1 MLLTIAGG
9 RRAEVTREGDGPA
22 LVLVHSLLTDAHAF
36 DLVAPALARGAA
48 VYRVSLP
55 GFGASPPLRGDG
67 GAPSIDDLAD
77 YVAAAMDAAGV
88 GPEATVCGN
97 GLGGFVVVALAIR
110 HGERVRGLIPA
121 NCGAAFPAD
130 RRGAFETMSRLVEK
144 GGMKA
149 VVDVAV
155 RRIFPAAYLQ
165 RHPQAIEERRAALVR
180 VEPGAFAAAA
190 RALARMDLRPRLGA
204 VRTPTLVLGG
214 GRRRDHARVDGGG
227 AGRRHRGRAAGA
239 HPGLRPL
246 SAAGAAGGLP
256 GRRRSLSRRAARGLS
271 YRLPW
276 GSSPAESE
284 AWHGRSR
291 THRGRCSHH
300 GAPRYGDSALPLGH
314 GPDLATDIAGGTCA
328 LP

>member
-67 GAPSIDDLAD
+67 GATSIDDLAD

-97 GLGGFVVVALAIR
+97 GLGGFVVAALAIR

-155 RRIFPAAYLQ
+155 RRIFPAAYLR

-180 VEPGAFAAAA
+180 VDPGAFAAAA

-214 GRRRDHARVDGGG
+214 GADETTPASM
-227 AGRRHRGRAAGA
+227 AEELAAGIA
-239 HPGLRPL
+239 GAQLAIIPGCGHCPPLEQPAAFLAAVDPFLAGLR
-246 SAAGAAGGLP
+246 AG
-256 GRRRSLSRRAARGLS
+256 
-271 YRLPW
+271 
-276 GSSPAESE
+276 
-284 AWHGRSR
+284 
-291 THRGRCSHH
+291 
-300 GAPRYGDSALPLGH
+300 
-314 GPDLATDIAGGTCA
+314 
-328 LP
+328 